1 MRNLISHNWFSI
13 LMLGLWLII
22 AIRQC
27 SFTPDPVKSTTTEFI
42 DVELKR
48 LEARNKT
55 LQNKITLL
63 EAKLDRSQTKI
74 DSLTNLKQ
82 KIKYVYIDKIHSV
95 DTMGFGSLLHEFR
108 IILTKPNQK

>member
-1 MRNLISHNWFSI
+1 MQNISSKAWFSI
-13 LMLGLWLII
+13 FMLGLWFIL

-27 SFTPDPVKSTTTEFI
+27 SLSPDPVKSTTTEYI
-42 DVELKR
+42 DGEINR

-55 LQNKITLL
+55 LQNKISLL
-63 EAKLDRSQTKI
+63 EVKLNRSQTKI

-95 DTMGFGSLLHEFR
+95 DTMGFGSLLREFR
-108 IILTKPNQK
+108 IILTKPSKK

>member
-1 MRNLISHNWFSI
+1 MKNLSSKAWFSI
-13 LMLGLWLII
+13 IMLGLWLIL

-27 SFTPDPVKSTTTEFI
+27 SLAPDPVKSATTEYI

-48 LEARNKT
+48 LEERNKT

-63 EAKLDRSQTKI
+63 EVKLNRSQTKI

-82 KIKYVYIDKIHSV
+82 KIKYVYLDKIHSV
-95 DTMGFGSLLHEFR
+95 DTMGFGSLLNEFR
-108 IILTKPNQK
+108 IILTKHNQK

>member
-1 MRNLISHNWFSI
+1 MRNLISQNWFSI
-13 LMLGLWLII
+13 LMLSLWLII

-27 SFTPDPVKSTTTEFI
+27 SVTPDPAKATTTEYI

-48 LEARNKT
+48 LEARNKA

-63 EAKLDRSQTKI
+63 QSNLDRSQTKI

-95 DTMGFGSLLHEFR
+95 DTMGFGSLLHEFS